1 MANDVSKVALGRS
14 FVKKFEN
21 GVRNSLYVIVKIKLE
36 TCS

>member
-1 MANDVSKVALGRS
+1 MANDVSKVALGTS

-21 GVRNSLYVIVKIKLE
+21 GVCNSLYVIVKMKLE